1 MRIRPAIVLVV
12 LILVAC
18 QSPAGSSSAPSAAT
32 VSQPATIASILFGR
46 YAETTDEWRIFTI
59 EPDGS
64 HERELSLPG
73 SNGGP
78 RWSPDGTKLMAY
90 AATPQG
96 LLFAG
101 IANADGS
108 GWTILNSPDATL
120 QLGCRAW
127 SPDGLRLACEG
138 FDETDAGRNGL
149 YTVRASDGGD
159 LARLTSSP
167 AGFHDEAVDYAP
179 DGSRLLFV
187 RIPLD
192 DGVLGTS
199 FSVNVDGTG
208 LVEQPLAY
216 GAGRWSPDGTGI
228 LVANEGK
235 LYLLDEE
242 GNNAVA
248 IEIPGS
254 GGNAYGA
261 AWSPD
266 GTQIAFSYIPPDL
279 VVKVADLFLMN
290 RDGSGLTRLTKTS
303 AWEEFADWS
312 R

>member
-12 LILVAC
+12 LILAAC
-18 QSPAGSSSAPSAAT
+18 QSPPGSSSPSSAAT
-32 VSQPATIASILFGR
+32 VSQLPATGSILFGR
-46 YAETTDEWRIFTI
+46 YAKTTDEWRIFTI
-59 EPDGS
+59 DPDGS
-64 HERELSLPG
+64 NERELVLPG

-90 AATPQG
+90 AESPQG

-101 IANADGS
+101 TANADGS

-120 QLGCRAW
+120 QLGCGAW

-159 LARLTSSP
+159 LTRLTSAP
-167 AGFHDEAVDYAP
+167 AGFHDAAVDYAP
-179 DGSRLLFV
+179 DGSRLLFG

-192 DGVLGTS
+192 EGVLGTS

-208 LVEQPLAY
+208 LLEQPLAY

-228 LVANEGK
+228 LVSNQGK
-235 LYLLDEE
+235 LYLLDEG

-248 IEIPGS
+248 IEIPGY

-261 AWSPD
+261 TWSPD
-266 GTQIAFSYIPPDL
+266 GTQIAFSYIPSR
-279 VVKVADLFLMN
+279 AGCEGCGLFLMN
-290 RDGSGLTRLTKTS
+290 RDGSGITRLTKTS
-303 AWEEFADWS
+303 ALEEFADWS